1 MKNSKIHDTAIVSSE
16 ATIGA
21 DVTIGPYVII
31 GSATIGPGSVIHPH
45 VVIADC
51 VQIGAKVEI
60 FPGAFIGK
68 EPKGAGAIARQPQF
82 NRSISIGD
90 ECSIGPNAVIY
101 FDVEIGRNTLIGD
114 GASIREQG
122 RIGEFCIVSRYVTL
136 NYNAHIGDRTK
147 IMDGTH
153 ITGNS
158 RIGSDVFI
166 SILVGTT
173 NDNVVRS
180 GYGSHIAGP
189 IIENEVVIGVGA
201 SLLPGV
207 KLGKGST
214 IGAGA
219 VVTKNVPSGVTV
231 LGAPAKGIVKK
242 SDQDAAK

>member
-1 MKNSKIHDTAIVSSE
+1 MKTSNIHITAIIDPE
-16 ATIGA
+16 A
-21 DVTIGPYVII
+21 II
-31 GSATIGPGSVIHPH
+31 GSGVNVGPYAVIGKSSIGEDSVIHSH
-45 VVIADC
+45 TVIADG
-51 VQIGAKVEI
+51 VQLGKRVEV

-68 EPKGAGAIARQPQF
+68 EPKGAGAIARQPVF
-82 NRSISIGD
+82 NRSIVIGE

-101 FDVEIGRNTLIGD
+101 FDVEIGTNTLIGD
-114 GASIREQG
+114 GASIREQC
-122 RIGEFCIVSRYVTL
+122 RIGSFCILSRYVTV

-158 RIGSDVFI
+158 RVGSDVFI

-189 IIENEVVIGVGA
+189 IIKDEVVIGVGA

-207 KLGKGST
+207 T
-214 IGAGA
+214 IGGGATVGAGA
-219 VVTKNVPSGVTV
+219 VVTKDVPPHSTV
-231 LGAPAKGIVKK
+231 IGAPAKAIKPK
-242 SDQDAAK
+242 MES